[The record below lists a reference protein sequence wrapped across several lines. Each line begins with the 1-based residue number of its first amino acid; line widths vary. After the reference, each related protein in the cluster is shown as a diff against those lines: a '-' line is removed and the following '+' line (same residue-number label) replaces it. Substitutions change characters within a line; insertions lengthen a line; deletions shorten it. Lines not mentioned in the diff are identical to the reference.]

1 MSPRPPRGAVRSREA
16 GPSGGSPAPRAAG
29 GRGPGGRWSG
39 PGSPARG
46 AGGGGCGGVC
56 RALADLS
63 ARVCETGGRTA
74 GQGAFQLRR
83 CGQHRGV
90 IPGAGD

>member
-46 AGGGGCGGVC
+46 AGGGAAAGSVGRSRTSVRGSVKPEVG
-56 RALADLS
+56 LLG
-63 ARVCETGGRTA
+63 RV
-74 GQGAFQLRR
+74 
-83 CGQHRGV
+83 
-90 IPGAGD
+90 PSS